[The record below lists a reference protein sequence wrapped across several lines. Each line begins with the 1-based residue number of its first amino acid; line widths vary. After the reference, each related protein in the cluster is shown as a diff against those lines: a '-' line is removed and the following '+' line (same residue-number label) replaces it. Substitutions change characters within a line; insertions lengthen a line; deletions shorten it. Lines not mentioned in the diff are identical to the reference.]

1 MASLQSYVLEND
13 QWVARTIS
21 AEELMKENG
30 TSRKR
35 MGRQPPLKPPTC
47 GLLTRTII
55 DSPIIRW
62 VLPVQLRSFRYND
75 VALVGDNCVQI
86 CELGQ
91 DRQFQD
97 VAIKR
102 DFNSRIRNAIVMG
115 PPNYPISDNGTLV
128 RSGGGDAHM
137 MDSGS
142 QSHEYPKEEDQL
154 FQQLLVLVLERGE
167 IVFLY
172 LRRTPMGGWEF
183 VSFHHSIPGHRLV
196 NPGFHMTIDP
206 SWSYLTVACSEDLF
220 IMYQLEPMEV
230 LRFRQSRGQ
239 PLEPIISTQARAV
252 KGIIHRIEFLHPLR
266 GNDRQVIL
274 LIIMIQPKF
283 SKLAIYE
290 WDHSESLREVFSE
303 EKPGH
308 KLDDAYRMPLMIIPL
323 VVGSAFLII
332 TERITATCSDVL
344 SGPPIFMPFDLA
356 DRENTPLHHGTHRPL
371 WTAWTRPERKKEF
384 HEHMDVIYLARE
396 DGFINFLEIEDESGI
411 ETSVSMGSVNCNID
425 TAFASVFDPFGDV
438 LVAGGDSG
446 PGAIWNIMAR
456 EHPQRI
462 GPIPNWSPTVDL
474 VVTSDASRGAGEEQ
488 DRGSKA
494 SIASKVPPTW
504 LKPDK
509 LFACSGRGIMGAITE
524 LRYGIQAKTGL
535 DLTYS
540 SPIKQCWP
548 IPILGETIEDGF
560 LMLLALPNRSAI
572 LHISQNLSEVSE
584 KSQDAVQF
592 DLSSITLAA
601 CQTKDMVIQ
610 ITPAFVTMITPD
622 DCYQHLTSEI
632 TQEPSAVVTDAAVD
646 HGIIALAVY
655 TGSRCKVQIHTIDGT
670 RVAKARVFEV
680 EGEVTCLSIGIVAG
694 NAVVMAGL
702 WRNAIPTLAV
712 YPASPSEPASAGPIL
727 LDIQRAVTDSNLAE
741 RDDNIVSDPLSAL
754 TSIIASGG
762 RADRATIIA
771 GTRNG
776 GVLTLHLDLSQP
788 GQFVA
793 YQDVLGQ
800 SPSHVFP
807 GVVLGDSSSVL
818 VCNDA
823 ELAVMTNYVVRA
835 QGGYYEDKYRVWPTD
850 AVEPNMMSPPINS
863 VARLNHIPDFGDSTL
878 VMIAGSQILITELQ
892 SQPKPVPRYMPVNGT
907 PMKLIY
913 SRWLNALVTVV
924 VKNGLPSLH
933 FLDPTTGDDL
943 SYPTKEQDDNHH
955 YAEIEHISG
964 LGLPETKVVSLAKW
978 NYKNNGARW
987 EWIVLAVR
995 LESSSRNNLL
1005 VVSTEP
1011 EQIPAPAGSSRR
1023 IRFWTKF
1030 KLKLQNAPLYS
1041 VTTDDHGLF
1050 LCAGNSLQYHTI
1062 EQKKFKLTRQHELP
1076 SPATWMQVVDGRL
1089 HVLTTKHSLI
1099 ILDYTSDVPFEGE
1112 QMVQLHTDETCRSG
1126 LHSIE
1131 VGSFLSSEQRQSI
1144 TMLSDPMCSVYG
1156 LWSPSQ
1162 NERPLKLVFRAE
1174 LQASIRRFARGRA
1187 RPPWGLLKGPPRY
1200 GCVQSG
1206 LDGAD
1211 VLGLSID
1218 GSLQHFSLL
1227 SEDAWR
1233 LLRYIQNLAMVSR
1246 TICAIAP
1253 GSRSALNFD
1262 PEPKLNPKLNMH
1274 VDGDILQRCL
1284 DKRALEEMTSE
1295 PQYCRRLCELL
1306 QALDGGIYTSAMET
1320 NADTQ
1325 PFYEL
1330 AYKILRYYLVPVL

>member
-1 MASLQSYVLEND
+1 M
-13 QWVARTIS
+13 S
-21 AEELMKENG
+21 A
-30 TSRKR
+30 
-35 MGRQPPLKPPTC
+35 C
-47 GLLTRTII
+47 
-55 DSPIIRW
+55 PIR
-62 VLPVQLRSFRYND
+62 LRSR
-75 VALVGDNCVQI
+75 ALPTSVFDHCVQI

-115 PPNYPISDNGTLV
+115 PPDYPISDNGTLV
-128 RSGGGDAHM
+128 RSGGSDAHM

-142 QSHEYPKEEDQL
+142 QSYEYLREDGQL
-154 FQQLLVLVLERGE
+154 FQQLLVLVLECGTL
-167 IVFLY
+167 VFLY
-172 LRRTPMGGWEF
+172 LRRTPIGSWEF
-183 VSFHHSIPGHRLV
+183 VSSHHSIPGDRLV

-206 SWSYLTVACSEDLF
+206 SWTYLTVACSENLF
-220 IMYQLEPMEV
+220 IMYRLEDIET
-230 LRFRQSRGQ
+230 LRLRQAQNQ
-239 PLEPIISTQARAV
+239 PLEPIKKTQARAV
-252 KGIIHRIEFLHPLR
+252 KGIIHKIEFLHPIR

-274 LIIMIQPKF
+274 LIIMIQSKF
-283 SKLAIYE
+283 SKMAIYE
-290 WDHSESLREVFSE
+290 WDHSESLEDVFAE
-303 EKPGH
+303 EKTGH
-308 KLDDAYRMPLMIIPL
+308 KLDDAYRMPLLIVPL

-344 SGPPIFMPFDLA
+344 SGPPIFVPFDLA
-356 DRENTPLHHGTHRPL
+356 DRENTLLHHGTHQPL

-396 DGFINFLEIEDESGI
+396 DGFINFLEIEDEAGI
-411 ETSVSMGSVNCNID
+411 ETSVSMGSVDCNID
-425 TAFASVFDPFGDV
+425 SAFASVFDPFGDV

-474 VVTSDASRGAGEEQ
+474 VVTSDASRGTGEEQ
-488 DRGSKA
+488 DRSSKTT
-494 SIASKVPPTW
+494 SIASKASTAW
-504 LKPDK
+504 LKPDR

-524 LRYGIQAKTGL
+524 LRYGIQAKVGL

-610 ITPAFVTMITPD
+610 ITPAFITMVTPN

-646 HGIIALAVY
+646 YGIIAMAVY
-655 TGSRCKVQIHTIDGT
+655 SGPRCNVEIYAIDGT
-670 RVAKARVFEV
+670 RVSKTLVFEV
-680 EGEVTCLSIGIVAG
+680 EGEVTCLSIGMVAG
-694 NAVVMAGL
+694 NVVVMAGL
-702 WRNAIPTLAV
+702 WQNTAPTLAI
-712 YPASPSEPASAGPIL
+712 YPTQSSQPAAAAPIL
-727 LDIQRAVTDSNLAE
+727 LDVQRAVTHSNTTE
-741 RDDNIVSDPLSAL
+741 RDDAASDALSAL
-754 TSIIASGG
+754 TSITTAGEY
-762 RADRATIIA
+762 ANKATIIA

-776 GVLTLHLDLSQP
+776 GVLTLHIDLSRPEQL
-788 GQFVA
+788 VA
-793 YQDVLGQ
+793 YQDTLGQ

-807 GVVLGDSSSVL
+807 GVTFRNSSSVL

-823 ELAVMTNYVVRA
+823 ELAMMTNYVVGG

-850 AVEPNMMSPPINS
+850 AVEPNMISPPINS

-892 SQPKPVPRYMPVNGT
+892 SQPKPVPRHMPVNGT

-943 SYPTKEQDDNHH
+943 SYPAKEQDDNHH
-955 YAEIEHISG
+955 YAEVEHISG
-964 LGLPETKVVSLAKW
+964 LGIPDSKVVSLAKW

-995 LESSSRNNLL
+995 LGQARNYLL

-1011 EQIPAPAGSSRR
+1011 EKVPAPTGSSRR

-1030 KLKLQNAPLYS
+1030 RLKLQNSPLYS

-1099 ILDYTSDVPFEGE
+1099 ILDYTSDFALEGE

-1131 VGSFLSSEQRQSI
+1131 VGSFLSPEQRQSI

-1187 RPPWGLLKGPPRY
+1187 RPPWGLIKGPLRY

-1206 LDGAD
+1206 LDGSD
-1211 VLGLSID
+1211 ILGLSID

-1233 LLRYIQNLAMVSR
+1233 LLRYIQNLAMVSP
-1246 TICAIAP
+1246 TICSFTP
-1253 GSRSALNFD
+1253 SPRSASHFFD
-1262 PEPKLNPKLNMH
+1262 PEPKLNPKVNMH

-1295 PQYCRRLCELL
+1295 PQYFRRLRELL
-1306 QALDGGIYTSAMET
+1306 QSLDGGIHTSAIET
-1320 NADTQ
+1320 AAGAQ